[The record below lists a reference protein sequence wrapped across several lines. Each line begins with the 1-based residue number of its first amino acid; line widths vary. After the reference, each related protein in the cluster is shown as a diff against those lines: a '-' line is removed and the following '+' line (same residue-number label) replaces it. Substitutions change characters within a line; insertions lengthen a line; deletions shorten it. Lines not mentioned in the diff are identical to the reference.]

1 MAPLIL
7 HILFGCLKLNN
18 VVDFTERD
26 ENIVEDYLCVWSYII
41 FASDCTY
48 LHKWQGKLI
57 FVTYWSYLYQNI
69 NNLHIFYEFQAL
81 RRTCRFSYFSVSSF
95 FTFFSKLLESISYK
109 YRTTWK
115 LLIVTKMNMKNV
127 LRYLHQKVIGKC
139 WPSIHTNH
147 LMLYG
152 AKICGCMQHIFL
164 QNQLLTQLVCWL
176 VYLRIAGK

>member
-1 MAPLIL
+1 MASLIL

-18 VVDFTERD
+18 FVDFTERD

-81 RRTCRFSYFSVSSF
+81 CRTCRFSYFSVSSF

-115 LLIVTKMNMKNV
+115 LLIVTKMNLKNV
-127 LRYLHQKVIGKC
+127 LKVFAPETYWKMLAFNSFDAIWSKDLWMHAAYFSAKSIAYSIGV
-139 WPSIHTNH
+139 
-147 LMLYG
+147 
-152 AKICGCMQHIFL
+152 
-164 QNQLLTQLVCWL
+164 LTCLSS
-176 VYLRIAGK
+176 YSR